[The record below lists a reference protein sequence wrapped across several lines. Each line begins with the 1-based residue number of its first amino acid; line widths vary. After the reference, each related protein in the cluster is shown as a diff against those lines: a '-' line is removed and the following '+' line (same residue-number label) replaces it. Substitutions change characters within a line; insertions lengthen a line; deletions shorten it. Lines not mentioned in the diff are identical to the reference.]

1 MNISLKDSNGQIRD
15 LGDVLDE
22 VASKW
27 DTFSRNEQNQIS
39 TAIAG
44 EMCARTYSN
53 IWIINNQNFPIS
65 VNPKLIAWE
74 YRDNTILDCAS

>member
-1 MNISLKDSNGQIRD
+1 MSKIAAGKDVSDTGASLNDVDKVLKKMNISLKDSSGQIRD

-39 TAIAG
+39 TAVLRW
-44 EMCARTYSN
+44 RT
-53 IWIINNQNFPIS
+53 Q
-65 VNPKLIAWE
+65 
-74 YRDNTILDCAS
+74 

>member
-1 MNISLKDSNGQIRD
+1 MNISLKDSSGQIRD

-39 TAIAG
+39 TAVLRW
-44 EMCARTYSN
+44 RT
-53 IWIINNQNFPIS
+53 Q
-65 VNPKLIAWE
+65 
-74 YRDNTILDCAS
+74 

>member
-53 IWIINNQNFPIS
+53 VWVIITRIFP
-65 VNPKLIAWE
+65 N
-74 YRDNTILDCAS
+74 R